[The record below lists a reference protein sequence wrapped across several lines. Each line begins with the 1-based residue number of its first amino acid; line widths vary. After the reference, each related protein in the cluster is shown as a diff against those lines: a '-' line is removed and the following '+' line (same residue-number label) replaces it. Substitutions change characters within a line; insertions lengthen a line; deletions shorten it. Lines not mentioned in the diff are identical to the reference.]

1 MLIPNLSE
9 DRDARICHSSC
20 LIELD
25 PPKRQYGKTP
35 GLHKW
40 SAKLF
45 QTLTATWEMH
55 NAPKRTISSRCTTL
69 CLPEPSN
76 FRELYPRHSPVP
88 ARVLPSSRALPA
100 TLAGACPGLTIF
112 VSSTRDT
119 RRCLP
124 GSYHLRELYP
134 RHSPVPARVLPSS
147 RALPATLAG
156 ACPGLTIFV
165 SSTRDTRRCLPGS
178 YHLRE
183 LYPRHS
189 PVPARVL
196 PSSVQKGEEEG
207 GRTKRDCP
215 AVILAHH
222 LLLRLQSCL
231 PHLKIP
237 EVRNFLQGSLRVG
250 KNVTREPTRPGS

>member
-1 MLIPNLSE
+1 METAKPSSELSALEVKENYFSLASQDHLSPSLIQPQLSRIRLTMLTPNLSG
-9 DRDARICHSSC
+9 DGDAHICHSSC

-25 PPKRQYGKTP
+25 PPTQQYGKTP
-35 GLHKW
+35 GLHKC

-55 NAPKRTISSRCTTL
+55 NAQKYYSESGRPLNSSKTIIFFSSI
-69 CLPEPSN
+69 EIAPSN

-100 TLAGACPGLTIF
+100 TLAGACPGLTMTIF
-112 VSSTRDT
+112 VSSARDT

-156 ACPGLTIFV
+156 ACPGLTMTIFV
-165 SSTRDTRRCLPGS
+165 SSARDTRRCLPGS

-189 PVPARVL
+189 PVPARAL
-196 PSSVQKGEEEG
+196 PSS
-207 GRTKRDCP
+207 
-215 AVILAHH
+215 
-222 LLLRLQSCL
+222 
-231 PHLKIP
+231 
-237 EVRNFLQGSLRVG
+237 
-250 KNVTREPTRPGS
+250 